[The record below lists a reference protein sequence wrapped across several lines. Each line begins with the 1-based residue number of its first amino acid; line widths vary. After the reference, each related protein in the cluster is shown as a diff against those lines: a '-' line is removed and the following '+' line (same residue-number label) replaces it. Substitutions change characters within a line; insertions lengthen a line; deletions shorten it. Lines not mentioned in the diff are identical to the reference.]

1 MGDEHSRGILVERCI
16 LRGASFMSDGLTARP
31 QEPLRVTE
39 TSQEALCATRRRRI
53 IMMMIMM
60 MTFKRSTLLEQVKKC
75 LQEAKVTVM
84 NVKDIHNNSNFE
96 LITAVVI
103 RYVKH
108 CLLTILARTKQ
119 TILMNVI

>member
-1 MGDEHSRGILVERCI
+1 MEDEHSRGILAERCI

-53 IMMMIMM
+53 KMMMMI
-60 MTFKRSTLLEQVKKC
+60 MTFKRSTLLKQMKKC
-75 LQEAKVTVM
+75 LQGAKVTAM

-96 LITAVVI
+96 VIMAVVI
-103 RYVKH
+103 SYVKR

>member
-1 MGDEHSRGILVERCI
+1 
-16 LRGASFMSDGLTARP
+16 MSVRLTARP

-53 IMMMIMM
+53 IMMMMM
-60 MTFKRSTLLEQVKKC
+60 MTFKRSTLLEQMKKC
-75 LQEAKVTVM
+75 LQEAKVMVM

-96 LITAVVI
+96 LIMAVVI
-103 RYVKH
+103 SYVKH
-108 CLLTILARTKQ
+108 CLLTILARTKR

>member
-1 MGDEHSRGILVERCI
+1 
-16 LRGASFMSDGLTARP
+16 MSDGLTARH

-53 IMMMIMM
+53 ITMMM
-60 MTFKRSTLLEQVKKC
+60 MTFKRSTLLEQIKKC
-75 LQEAKVTVM
+75 LPEAKVTVM

-103 RYVKH
+103 SYVKH
-108 CLLTILARTKQ
+108 
-119 TILMNVI
+119 

>member
-53 IMMMIMM
+53 IMMMMM
-60 MTFKRSTLLEQVKKC
+60 MFKRSTLLEQMKKC